1 MKRDD
6 LFEIHESGLTPTG
19 LLEPLPW
26 MTAAETQAVFDA
38 LEAEGAQARF
48 VGGCVRDGL
57 SKRPV
62 KDVDIAT
69 TATPDQVTALLENA
83 GIKVVPIGIDHG
95 TVTAIVGE
103 MSFEITTLRV
113 DVETDGRRATVDFTN
128 DWIADARRRDLTFNA
143 MSATRNGDV
152 YDPFNGIA
160 DLSHGRVCFIGR
172 PADRIAEDYL
182 RILRYFRFHATHG
195 RPPADRDALLACR
208 SNVEHLPELSGER
221 IRDEM
226 LKILSAPN
234 PADIILLMRGEHVL
248 EHILPEAGE
257 VGRLRALTW
266 LSTRAIV
273 LDSVATDPLRNLA
286 GLLHP
291 DGGQQAAGAVA
302 ARWRLSNSDSARL
315 SDMTAPLGFSPDAPE
330 SDVRRRLYECGADTL
345 RDRALLAWADEV
357 ALEARLPLQ
366 RTEAWIALLKLMEQ
380 WQRPVFPLAG
390 SDVLTLG
397 VTPGPEV
404 GRLLRTVEEW
414 WMQQGF
420 PDDRERCLVRLR
432 EIIGTLPPRP

>member
-26 MTAAETQAVFDA
+26 VTAAETQAVFDA

-57 SKRPV
+57 AKRPV

-69 TATPDQVTALLENA
+69 TATPDQVVALLINV
-83 GIKVVPIGIDHG
+83 GIKVVPTGIDHG

-103 MSFEITTLRV
+103 TSFEITTLRV
-113 DVETDGRRATVDFTN
+113 DIDTDGRRATVDFTN

-160 DLSHGRVCFIGR
+160 DLSHGRVCFIGH
-172 PADRIAEDYL
+172 PGDRIAEDYL
-182 RILRYFRFHATHG
+182 RILRYFRFQATHG
-195 RPPADRDALLACR
+195 RLPADRDALLACR
-208 SNVEHLPELSGER
+208 NNVEHLSELSGER

-226 LKILSAPN
+226 LKILSAAN
-234 PADIILLMRGEHVL
+234 PTDIILLMRGEHVL

-266 LSTRAIV
+266 LSNRTIV
-273 LDSVATDPLRNLA
+273 LNAVTTDPLRNLA

-291 DGGQQAAGAVA
+291 DGGRQASKAVA
-302 ARWRLSNSDSARL
+302 VRWRLSNSNSARL
-315 SDMTAPLGFSPDAPE
+315 ADMTEPLGFVPDAPVSE
-330 SDVRRRLYECGADTL
+330 VRQRLYEGDVDIL
-345 RDRALLAWADEV
+345 RDRVLLAWADEV
-357 ALEARLPLQ
+357 ALEARLPRQ
-366 RTEAWIALLKLMEQ
+366 RTETWVMLLELMEQ

-390 SDVLTLG
+390 SDVLAFG
-397 VTPGPEV
+397 VAPGPDV
-404 GRLLRTVEEW
+404 GKLLRVVEEW
-414 WMQQGF
+414 WGEQGF
-420 PDDRERCLVRLR
+420 PDDRAQCLGKLR
-432 EIIGTLPPRP
+432 EITAGLH